1 MQVGYNFLLL
11 IPEKLD
17 FIVSDAIRILYRN
30 NMSDLSVDAPEYML
44 WSYELQELLKILLG
58 QLKAYFDDARP
69 TP

>member
-44 WSYELQELLKILLG
+44 WSYELQEWLKNLLG